1 MQQKHRPLGI
11 TIIAIL
17 TIIGGI
23 GFLASGIGALA
34 FAPFLSNVNISSNM
48 SPSAGTT
55 TAIPQGLLVGLSAG
69 IGAVFIALGIAYFVM
84 AYGLWKGKGWAW
96 TITVILSFIGI
107 ALGIVS
113 IVTVQNIGAI
123 FHLIINAVV
132 VYYLYRPHV
141 KAFFGKAATAAPTTR

>member
-1 MQQKHRPLGI
+1 LQQKHRPLGV

-23 GFLASGIGALA
+23 GFLASGIAA
-34 FAPFLSNVNISSNM
+34 VVAAPFLSDM
-48 SPSAGTT
+48 E
-55 TAIPQGLLVGLSAG
+55 GLSAG
-69 IGAVFIALGIAYFVM
+69 IGAALIALGIAYFVM

-107 ALGIVS
+107 ALGVAS
-113 IVTVQNIGAI
+113 IAIGNIGAI
-123 FHLIINAVV
+123 FHIIINAIV

-141 KAFFGKAATAAPTTR
+141 KAFFGKPVSYSSSTSDSASKG